1 MPPSSSRSQFAPPSP
16 QRPAEAVTRGY
27 ALAVFDYLEKAGHDP
42 VNVFDPARVH
52 AIRQDPLGERLSI
65 AQWEHMLLR
74 ASRHLN
80 DPAFV
85 LKLAPTIKPRH
96 LGMLGFLL
104 MSCETLGAAA
114 LTLQRYEQLLDGIN
128 EAEFHVEGD
137 VCTLTWRPLIERPP
151 VEFTMLSMA
160 LWAHHARW
168 LAERDDLVCGA
179 NFAFG
184 RPASDEVVD
193 LLRSTFGGPIQ
204 FDAPHSQMLVPV
216 AYLSLPVAHG
226 DKHVHA
232 SLRQQAETDLV
243 RLLGSD
249 HGFMAHLQALV
260 AERLAQ
266 GQATLEHV
274 AGSMGL
280 APRTLQSRLDQHGV
294 TYREVL
300 DHVRCRQAERYL
312 GDPAKSLADV
322 AALLGFS
329 DQSGFQHA
337 FKRWTGTSPGE
348 WRRRLA

>member
-1 MPPSSSRSQFAPPSP
+1 MSSSRSPSAPVPGRS
-16 QRPAEAVTRGY
+16 AEAVTRGY
-27 ALAVFDYLEKAGHDP
+27 ALAVFEYLEKAGHDP
-42 VNVFDPARVH
+42 VNVFDPASVA

-65 AQWEHMLLR
+65 AQWEYMLLR
-74 ASRHLN
+74 ASKHLN

-128 EAEFHVEGD
+128 EAEFHVDGGL
-137 VCTLTWRPLIERPP
+137 CTLTWRPLIERPP
-151 VEFTMLSMA
+151 IEFTMLSMA
-160 LWAHHARW
+160 LWAHHGRW
-168 LAERDDLVCGA
+168 LAERDDLLCDA
-179 NFAFG
+179 NFTFA
-184 RPASDEVVD
+184 RPASPALVAQ
-193 LLRSTFGGPIQ
+193 LQATFGGRIQ
-204 FDAPHSQMLVPV
+204 FGMPHSQMLMPV

-249 HGFMAHLQALV
+249 HGFMAHLEALV
-260 AERLAQ
+260 AERLAN

-280 APRTLQSRLDQHGV
+280 APRTLQTRLDQHGE
-294 TYREVL
+294 TFREVL
-300 DHVRCRQAERYL
+300 DRVRCRQAERHL
-312 GDPAKSLADV
+312 SDPAKSLADV
-322 AALLGFS
+322 AALLGFA